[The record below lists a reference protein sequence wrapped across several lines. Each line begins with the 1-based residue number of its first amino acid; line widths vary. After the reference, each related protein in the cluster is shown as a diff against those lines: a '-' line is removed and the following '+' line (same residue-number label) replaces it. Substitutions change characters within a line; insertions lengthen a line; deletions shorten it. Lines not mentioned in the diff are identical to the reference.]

1 MYPALHRQA
10 VATLLA
16 MGDRECVWQLV
27 HTLTAVAAVVVEN
40 FPAKQSVHAPEPG
53 AGLYFPARHATQV
66 VVPVYPALHRQAEKM
81 LLPVGEFEFV

>member
-1 MYPALHRQA
+1 MYPALHRHA

-16 MGDRECVWQLV
+16 TGDCECVWHSM

-40 FPAKQSVHAPEPG
+40 CPAKQSEHAPEPG
-53 AGLYFPARHATQV
+53 ADLYFPARHATQV
-66 VVPVYPALHRQAEKM
+66 VVPVYPALHTQAEKM